1 VDSERCYALEM
12 SLQMYLDMT
21 ESGREAVSVHVGDEV
36 AVILFTAI
44 GKLMGTIQTISL
56 SPKNVNRAELRPL
69 VKMSAS

>member
-1 VDSERCYALEM
+1 VLCTRDES
-12 SLQMYLDMT
+12 SNVFGHDT

-36 AVILFTAI
+36 AVISFTAI